1 MPLGKCLTIRAA
13 WTTKLGSDEDD
24 QKEDDKMADEAKKTR
39 RKSTGP
45 RQQRPVFAI
54 VTYTDDSGAPV
65 QLDKSRL
72 NIKIERDSAAIVELL
87 TGGDSAMA
95 GAAVCRVE
103 LPQPQKR
110 NTANAEAGASA

>member
-1 MPLGKCLTIRAA
+1 
-13 WTTKLGSDEDD
+13 
-24 QKEDDKMADEAKKTR
+24 MADAPKKTR
-39 RKSTGP
+39 KSSGP

-54 VTYTDDSGAPV
+54 VTYTDADGSQV

-87 TGGDSAMA
+87 TGGDGGMA
-95 GAAVCRVE
+95 NAAVVRVE

-110 NTANAEAGASA
+110 NTAGAGDNAGASA